1 MKRQEKLVLIDGN
14 ALVHRA
20 FHALPPLSQKGEP
33 TNAVYGFASVLLK
46 MIYDLKPDYM
56 IATFDLPAPTF
67 RHNEFAEY
75 KAHRP
80 KTPDELVSQFPKVKE
95 VVRAL
100 NIPIYEMAGFEADD
114 IICTIA
120 EKLKQQPD
128 IQCII
133 ITGDLDT
140 LQLVDDKHT
149 IVYTLKKGISD
160 TVIYDEKAVLDRFE
174 GLKPSQFNDF
184 KGLKGDPSD
193 NIPGVPGIGE
203 KTAIKLLLEY
213 GSIEEIYDNI
223 ALIPRKLSDKLS
235 EYKDQAFF
243 SKKLATMR
251 KDVPIEFDF
260 TQAKFGDYDI
270 KKVEDVFRKFGF
282 ATLIHRLKA
291 ELAPEI
297 KKEIIADLVVASA
310 IASSG
315 DIATIKKSS
324 IVALSVSNE
333 AVLVAIDSAR
343 IYECSFTNIKE
354 VLENNQIR
362 KIGYD
367 LKKSY
372 KELKRK
378 NILLRGVYFDV
389 GIAAHLA
396 SSDSANY
403 SPTNVMR
410 YEFKRDTV
418 PEELAHYEPICA
430 FAVFEKLEEA
440 LKKEGMNKLFS
451 EIEMPLVP
459 ILAEMELFGVRVNQD
474 KLSKLSLLLEKEK
487 EKLQKNIYNLAGEEF
502 NIDSPAQLSKI
513 LFEKLAIIKANKTK
527 KTKTGIFTTKA
538 EALEQLKGAHPI
550 VPLVL
555 EYRELAKLKSTY
567 ADALVEHI
575 GGDGRTH
582 TTYSQISTA
591 TGRLASS
598 NPNMQNIPQRGTYAQ
613 AMREVFVSD
622 NRFKFVAFD
631 FSQIE
636 LRIIASLSGDEKM
649 MDIFATG
656 GDIHRATAAVLNHI
670 SPDEVTVEMRN
681 SAKALNFGIL
691 YGMGYR
697 SFSDTAGIDARTAKL
712 FIEEYFRDFKG
723 IAEFI
728 QRIKKDAL
736 ERGFAETLLGRKRW
750 LPDIVSSNA
759 FLRSSA
765 ERMAQN
771 MPIQGL
777 QADIIKIAMIL
788 IDREILSQEKGARML
803 LQIHDE
809 LIFEIRDDLVDSL
822 SLKIKSI
829 MELCYTLK
837 VPIVVNVKVGGD
849 LGSMKSYA

>member
-1 MKRQEKLVLIDGN
+1 MKQQEKLVLIDGN

-33 TNAVYGFASVLLK
+33 TNAVYGFTSILLK
-46 MIYDLKPDYM
+46 VIHDLKPDYM

-95 VVRAL
+95 VVSAF

-114 IICTIA
+114 IIGTIA

-128 IQCII
+128 VQCVI

-160 TVIYDEKAVLDRFE
+160 TVIYDEKAVLNRFD
-174 GLKPSQFNDF
+174 GLKPSQLNDF

-213 GSIEEIYDNI
+213 GSIDGIYDNI
-223 ALIPRKLSDKLS
+223 ALIPKKLSDKLS

-260 TQAKFGDYDI
+260 SRAKFGDYDE
-270 KKVEDVFRKFGF
+270 KKVEDVFKKFGF
-282 ATLIHRLKA
+282 ATLIYRLRN
-291 ELAPEI
+291 ESAPEI
-297 KKEIIADLVVASA
+297 KKEAAADPAIIAAPISPEDAA
-310 IASSG
+310 A
-315 DIATIKKSS
+315 IKKSGV
-324 IVALSVSNE
+324 IALDVSEE
-333 AVLVAIDSAR
+333 AVFVAIDSSR
-343 IYECSFTNIKE
+343 VCRCSFVDAKE
-354 VLENNQIR
+354 ALEDGRIR
-362 KIGYD
+362 KIGRD

-372 KELKRK
+372 KNLKNK
-378 NILLRGVYFDV
+378 NIALRGIYFDI

-396 SSDSANY
+396 SSDGADYSAA
-403 SPTNVMR
+403 
-410 YEFKRDTV
+410 
-418 PEELAHYEPICA
+418 ELARS
-430 FAVFEKLEEA
+430 FAVSKKLEA
-440 LKKEGMNKLFS
+440 DLDKEGMRRLFF
-451 EIEMPLVP
+451 ETEMPLVS
-459 ILAEMELFGVRVNQD
+459 ILAEMELFGIKVDRE
-474 KLSKLSLLLEKEK
+474 KLSKLSVELEKEK
-487 EKLQKNIYNLAGEEF
+487 EKLQKNIYSLAGEEF

-513 LFEKLAIIKANKTK
+513 LFEKLAIAKTNKTK

-567 ADALVEHI
+567 ADALAERI
-575 GGDGRTH
+575 GGDGRAH
-582 TTYSQISTA
+582 TTYSQTGTA
-591 TGRLASS
+591 TGRLSS
-598 NPNMQNIPQRGTYAQ
+598 ANPNMQNIPQRGTYAQ

-622 NRFKFVAFD
+622 GGFKLAAFD

-636 LRIIASLSGDEKM
+636 LRIIASLSGDQKM
-649 MDIFATG
+649 IDIFASG
-656 GDIHRATAAVLNHI
+656 GDVHRATAAVLNHI
-670 SPDEVTVEMRN
+670 SPDEVTPAMRN

-697 SFSDTAGIDARTAKL
+697 SFANTAGIDGKTAKL

-728 QRIKKDAL
+728 EKIKKDARR
-736 ERGFAETLLGRKRW
+736 RGFAETLLGRRRW
-750 LPDIVSSNA
+750 LPDVASSNL

-777 QADIIKIAMIL
+777 QADIIKIAMIN
-788 IDREILSQEKGARML
+788 IDREILSKEKGARML

-809 LIFEIRDDLVDSL
+809 LIFEIRNDLIDSL
-822 SLKIKSI
+822 CPKIKQI
-829 MELCYTLK
+829 MELCYNLK
-837 VPIVVNVKVGGD
+837 VPVVVNVKVGGD
-849 LGSMKSYA
+849 LGSMKSYGQ